1 MGIDAKKMIN
11 KLVPEKVRELTDVV
25 LKTIFRHDFNNT
37 SLTKSKIMFSNFLL
51 HIQPVKVH
59 KHSLKFRTTLGL
71 GLIAF
76 YLFLILV
83 VSGLLLMFHYVP
95 SDAIGPDGFPVAYQ
109 RMLNLRSNIFWGT
122 FLRNMHRWSAHAMVL
137 AVWLHMLR
145 VFFTG
150 SYSRPREFNWI
161 VGCILGLLT
170 IFMSYTG
177 YLLPWDQL
185 AYWGV
190 KVGTEIARI
199 APGGAI
205 IRQILL
211 GDSDVGSEALLRFY
225 VLHVAVLP
233 MIMTGLIGLHFW
245 RIRKDGGLAHPEDLT
260 EEDLIPTEECGSVK
274 NASAFNST
282 RSYKLVEVVTGS
294 APKVDEPVDQMVF
307 AWPKLIVREV
317 VLFML
322 VLAAIA
328 TVSVWFDAPL
338 EGPANPAMPENPA
351 KAPWYF
357 IGLQELTSYNGF
369 VGGVVIPGIIVMLAM
384 IVPYV
389 EIVFGVFMGKK
400 IRGSG
405 VWFSRYRW
413 PQNLVCI
420 SVTLFML
427 CLIIIGSLFR
437 GPNWDFMMPWEVLS
451 RGGGH

>member
-1 MGIDAKKMIN
+1 MATSPKQLME
-11 KLVPEKVRELTDVV
+11 KLVPQKVRELVEV
-25 LKTIFRHDFNNT
+25 YLKTFFRHDFDRT
-37 SLTKSKIMFSNFLL
+37 GLTKSKIMFSNFLL

-59 KHSLKFRTTLGL
+59 KRSLQFRTTLGL

-83 VSGLLLMFHYVP
+83 FSGILLMFHYVP
-95 SDAIGPDGFPVAYQ
+95 SDTIGPDGFPVAYQ
-109 RMLNLRSNIFWGT
+109 RMLNLRSNIFWGG
-122 FLRNMHRWSAHAMVL
+122 FLRNMHRWAAHAMVL

-145 VFFTG
+145 VFLTG
-150 SYSRPREFNWI
+150 AYSKPREFNWLI
-161 VGCILGLLT
+161 GCVLGLLT
-170 IFMSYTG
+170 VFMSYTG

-205 IRQILL
+205 IRQFLL

-233 MIMTGLIGLHFW
+233 TVMTLLIGWHFW
-245 RIRKDGGLAHPEDLT
+245 RIRKDGGLAHPDELD
-260 EEDLIPTEECGSVK
+260 ESKLIPTEECGEVK
-274 NASAFNST
+274 NASVFHST
-282 RSYKLVEVVTGS
+282 RSYKLVEVVKGS
-294 APKVDEPVDQMVF
+294 EPKVDEPIDKMVF
-307 AWPKLIVREV
+307 AWPKLVVREL

-322 VLAAIA
+322 VLAAVSL
-328 TVSVWFDAPL
+328 VSVWFDAPL
-338 EGPANPAMPENPA
+338 EGPANPAQPENPA

-369 VGGVVIPGIIVMLAM
+369 IGGVAIPGAIVLLAM

-389 EIVFGVFMGKK
+389 ELAFGVFMGKK
-400 IRGSG
+400 IRGAG

-420 SVTLFML
+420 SVTLLMAY
-427 CLIIIGSLFR
+427 LIIVGSLFR
-437 GPNWDFMMPWEVLS
+437 GPNWDFMMPWEVL
-451 RGGGH
+451 RHGGGH

>member
-1 MGIDAKKMIN
+1 MGIDVKALYTKH
-11 KLVPEKVRELTDVV
+11 VPEKVRDLTEAYC
-25 LKTIFRHDFNNT
+25 KTIFRHGFDVT
-37 SLTKSKIMFSNFLL
+37 SLTKSKIMFSNFML

-59 KHSLKFRTTLGL
+59 RRTLKVRTTLGL

-76 YLFLILV
+76 YLFLILC

-95 SDAIGPDGFPVAYQ
+95 SDAIGPDGLPDAYQ
-109 RMLNLRSNIFWGT
+109 RMLNLRSNIFFGG
-122 FLRNMHRWSAHAMVL
+122 FLRNMHRWAAHAMVA

-150 SYSRPREFNWI
+150 SYSKPREFNWL

-170 IFMSYTG
+170 IFLSYTG

-199 APGGAI
+199 APGGAL

-211 GDSDVGSEALLRFY
+211 GDSDVGTEALLRFY
-225 VLHVAVLP
+225 VLHVAILP
-233 MIMTGLIGLHFW
+233 AVMSFLIGLHFW
-245 RIRKDGGLAHPEDLT
+245 RIRKDGGLAHPEDVK
-260 EEDLIPTEECGSVK
+260 ESDMVPVEECGIVK
-274 NASAFNST
+274 NSSEFNDT
-282 RSYKLVEVVTGS
+282 RSYKLVEVVKGT
-294 APKVDEPVDQMVF
+294 APKVNEPVDKMVF
-307 AWPKLIVREV
+307 SWPKLVTREL

-322 VLAAIA
+322 VLAA
-328 TVSVWFDAPL
+328 VSLCAVWFDAPL
-338 EGPANPAMPENPA
+338 EGPANPAHPENPA

-369 VGGVVIPGIIVMLAM
+369 VGGIVIPGLIVSLAM
-384 IVPYV
+384 VVPYV
-389 EIVFGVFMGKK
+389 EIAFYVFMGKK

-420 SVTLFML
+420 AVTLLML
-427 CLIIIGSLFR
+427 YLIIIGQLFR

-451 RGGGH
+451 SGGGH

>member
-1 MGIDAKKMIN
+1 MGTKAKQLYEKF
-11 KLVPEKVRELTDVV
+11 VPEKGRELIDVY
-25 LKTIFRHDFNNT
+25 LKTFFRHEFNLT
-37 SLTKSKIMFSNFLL
+37 GLTKSKIMFNNFLL

-59 KHSLKFRTTLGL
+59 KRSLQFRTTLGL

-95 SDAIGPDGFPVAYQ
+95 SDTIGADGYPVAYQ
-109 RMLNLRSNIFWGT
+109 RMLNLRSNIFWGS
-122 FLRNMHRWSAHAMVL
+122 FMRNMHRWSAHAMVM

-150 SYSRPREFNWI
+150 AYSRPREFNWI
-161 VGCILGLLT
+161 IGCILGILT

-205 IRQILL
+205 IRQFLL

-233 MIMTGLIGLHFW
+233 TIMSFLIGLHFW
-245 RIRKDGGLAHPEDLT
+245 RIRKDGGLAHPEELD
-260 EEDLIPTEECGSVK
+260 DDKLIATDECGTVT
-274 NASAFNST
+274 NASVFHST
-282 RSYKLVEVVTGS
+282 RSYKLVEVVAGK
-294 APKVDEPVDQMVF
+294 APKVDEPVDKMVF
-307 AWPKLIVREV
+307 AWPKLIVRET

-322 VLAAIA
+322 VLTAVAL
-328 TVSVWFDAPL
+328 VSVWFNAPL

-357 IGLQELTSYNGF
+357 VGLQELTSYNGF
-369 VGGVVIPGIIVMLAM
+369 IGGVAIPGALVLLTM

-389 EIVFGVFMGKK
+389 ELAFYVFMGKK

-420 SVTLFML
+420 SVTLFMAA
-427 CLIIIGSLFR
+427 LIIIGALFR
-437 GPNWDFMMPWEVLS
+437 GPNWDFMMPWDVLS
-451 RGGGH
+451 HGGGH

>member
-1 MGIDAKKMIN
+1 MAIEVKQLME
-11 KLVPEKVRELTDVV
+11 KLVPEKVRELGRVY
-25 LKTIFRHDFNNT
+25 LKTFFRHNFDQT
-37 SLTKSKIMFSNFLL
+37 GLTKSKIMFGNFLL

-59 KHSLKFRTTLGL
+59 RHSLQFPTTLGL

-83 VSGLLLMFHYVP
+83 VSGILLMFHYVP
-95 SDAIGPDGFPVAYQ
+95 SDAIGPDGYPVAYQ
-109 RMLNLRSNIFWGT
+109 RMLNLRSNIFWGG
-122 FLRNMHRWSAHAMVL
+122 FLRNLHRWSAHAMVA

-150 SYSRPREFNWI
+150 AYSRPREFNWLI
-161 VGCILGLLT
+161 GCVLGLLT
-170 IFMSYTG
+170 VFMSYTG

-205 IRQILL
+205 IRQFLL

-233 MIMTGLIGLHFW
+233 SIMGLLIGLHFW
-245 RIRKDGGLAHPEDLT
+245 RIRKDGGLAHPEKLD
-260 EEDLIPTEECGSVK
+260 EDKLIPVDECGTVK
-274 NASAFNST
+274 NASAFHST
-282 RSYKLVEVVTGS
+282 RSYKLVEVVKGKE
-294 APKVDEPVDQMVF
+294 PKVDEPVDQMVF

-322 VLAAIA
+322 VLAA
-328 TVSVWFDAPL
+328 VSLVAVWFDAPL
-338 EGPANPAMPENPA
+338 EGPANPAEPENPA

-357 IGLQELTSYNGF
+357 VGLQELTSYHGF
-369 VGGVVIPGIIVMLAM
+369 IGGVAIPGALVLLAM

-389 EIVFGVFMGKK
+389 EIAFEVLMNKK

-420 SVTLFML
+420 SVTLLML
-427 CLIIIGSLFR
+427 YLIIIGSLFR

-451 RGGGH
+451 HGGGH

>member
-1 MGIDAKKMIN
+1 MAEKRRLMEKLFPAK
-11 KLVPEKVRELTDVV
+11 LRELGDVY
-25 LKTIFRHDFNNT
+25 LKTFFRHDFDQT
-37 SLTKSKIMFSNFLL
+37 GLTKSKIMFSNFLL

-59 KHSLKFRTTLGL
+59 KRSLEFKTTLGL
-71 GLIAF
+71 GLISF
-76 YLFLILV
+76 YLFIILCI
-83 VSGLLLMFHYVP
+83 SGLLLMFHYVP
-95 SDAIGPDGFPVAYQ
+95 SDAMGPDGYPVAYQ
-109 RMLNLRSNIFWGT
+109 RMLNLRSNIFWGS

-150 SYSRPREFNWI
+150 AYQRPREFNWI
-161 VGCILGLLT
+161 IGCILGLLT

-205 IRQILL
+205 IRQFLL

-225 VLHVAVLP
+225 VLHVAILP
-233 MIMTGLIGLHFW
+233 TILGGLIGLHFW
-245 RIRKDGGLAHPEDLT
+245 RIRKDGGLAHPKDLDPAT
-260 EEDLIPTEECGSVK
+260 LMPTEACGEVRNSSV
-274 NASAFNST
+274 FNST
-282 RSYKLVEVVTGS
+282 RSYKLVEVVQGK

-307 AWPKLIVREV
+307 AWPKLITRELI
-317 VLFML
+317 LFML
-322 VLAAIA
+322 VIAAVSL
-328 TVSVWFDAPL
+328 VSVWFDAPL
-338 EGPANPAMPENPA
+338 EGPANPAEPENPA

-369 VGGVVIPGIIVMLAM
+369 IGGIAIPGLIVALAM

-389 EIVFGVFMGKK
+389 ELAFDVFLGKK
-400 IRGSG
+400 VGAGSG
-405 VWFSRYRW
+405 VWFSRERW
-413 PQNLVCI
+413 PQNLVCLAT
-420 SVTLFML
+420 TLFMAV
-427 CLIIIGSLFR
+427 LIIIGALFR

-451 RGGGH
+451 GGGH

>member
-1 MGIDAKKMIN
+1 MGIDTKKLMN
-11 KLVPEKVRELTDVV
+11 KLVPEKVRKLTDVY
-25 LKTIFRHDFNNT
+25 LKTFFRHDFDKT
-37 SLTKSKIMFSNFLL
+37 GLTKSKIMFSNFLL

-59 KHSLKFRTTLGL
+59 RRSLKFRTTLGL

-95 SDAIGPDGFPVAYQ
+95 SDTIGPDGFPVAYQ

-122 FLRNMHRWSAHAMVL
+122 FLRNMHRWSAHAMVA

-150 SYSRPREFNWI
+150 AYSRPREFNWI

-233 MIMTGLIGLHFW
+233 MVMSGLIGLHFW
-245 RIRKDGGLAHPEDLT
+245 RIRKDGGLAHPAEVD
-260 EEDLIPTEECGSVK
+260 DADMVPVADCGEVK
-274 NASAFNST
+274 NASAFNET
-282 RSYKLVEVVTGS
+282 RSYKLVEVVTGK
-294 APKVDEPVDQMVF
+294 APKVDEPVDKMVF
-307 AWPKLIVREV
+307 SWPKLITREL

-322 VLAAIA
+322 VMAAVA
-328 TVSVWFDAPL
+328 AVSVWFDAPL
-338 EGPANPAMPENPA
+338 EGPANPAQPENPA

-389 EIVFGVFMGKK
+389 ELAFYVFMGKK

-427 CLIIIGSLFR
+427 ALIIIGSLFR

-451 RGGGH
+451 GGGH